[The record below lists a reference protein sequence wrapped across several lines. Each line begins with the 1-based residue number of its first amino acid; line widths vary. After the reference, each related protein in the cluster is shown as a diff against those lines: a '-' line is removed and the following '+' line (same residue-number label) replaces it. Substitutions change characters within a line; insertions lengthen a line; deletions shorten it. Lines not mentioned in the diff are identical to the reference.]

1 MAVQQMAV
9 TSGANLVEAR
19 RLRRIAAVATAL
31 AIEAILI
38 ASVVLSSVGVSPA
51 WHPTPGGLGGADPGP
66 GASGRDSLTE
76 AAGRAR
82 GRGSMAATADTR
94 SGGGLERG

>member
-9 TSGANLVEAR
+9 TRGANLVEAR

-38 ASVVLSSVGVSPA
+38 ASVVLSSIGVSPA
-51 WHPTPGGLGGADPGP
+51 WHPTPGGASAGRIPAPV
-66 GASGRDSLTE
+66 ASGQ
-76 AAGRAR
+76 
-82 GRGSMAATADTR
+82 TR
-94 SGGGLERG
+94 